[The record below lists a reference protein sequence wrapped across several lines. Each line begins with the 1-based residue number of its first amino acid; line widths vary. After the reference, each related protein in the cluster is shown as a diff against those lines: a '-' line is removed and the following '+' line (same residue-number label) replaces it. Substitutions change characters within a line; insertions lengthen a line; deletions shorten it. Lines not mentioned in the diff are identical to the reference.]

1 MPPRPTPRS
10 RAIKDGNI
18 SKRNRQLTQRK
29 SGSHLPSLTP
39 LRGIAAIW
47 VVLYHYGVWYLP
59 NVQPD
64 RHTALLNKGYLA
76 VDLFF
81 MLSGFVMTHV
91 YCGVFARRVVLR
103 SYWTFLW
110 ARIARVY
117 PLHLAVLG
125 LFVATALAASLAEY
139 ASGGPISGIPLS
151 GVRSVTA
158 LIANLFMLQGLHA
171 STLSWNYAAWSISL
185 EFMAYLVFPF
195 VLMRVWRA
203 ASSTQGLLALGAFA
217 VLAWLAWYT
226 NDDFNQWDGPTTL
239 LRCLPEFLL
248 GTLLYRAYLSPARTA
263 LLSGEAGDIVTLA
276 LLAALLLA
284 LHIKGPDL
292 LVIMLFAVLLM
303 AVVSNRSRVGAW
315 LNSSPLVWLGEVSY
329 ALYLVHGFVQHA
341 TSEVLSRG
349 LHIQDRHALSSN
361 SSMAVLTVMV
371 AVSLLLAAACYRWIE
386 KPAQR
391 YLRRKLAMR
400 SDSSAQV
407 VRGDSGADA
416 MPTTEAAPVPLAA
429 SATKGAS

>member
-1 MPPRPTPRS
+1 MHP
-10 RAIKDGNI
+10 G
-18 SKRNRQLTQRK
+18 
-29 SGSHLPSLTP
+29 
-39 LRGIAAIW
+39 
-47 VVLYHYGVWYLP
+47 
-59 NVQPD
+59 

-91 YCGVFARRVVLR
+91 YREVFAQRVSPR

-125 LFVATALAASLAEY
+125 LIAAVMLATSLAEY
-139 ASGGPISGIPLS
+139 ASGGPVTGIPLT

-195 VLMRVWRA
+195 VLVRVWQADARA
-203 ASSTQGLLALGAFA
+203 QGLLALVLFA
-217 VLAWLAWYT
+217 VLAWLAWMT
-226 NDDFNQWDGPTTL
+226 GDDFNQWDGPTTL

-248 GTLLYRAYLSPARTA
+248 GTLLYRAYLSPARAA
-263 LLSGEAGDIVTLA
+263 LLSGDAVTLT
-276 LLAALLLA
+276 LLAVLLLA
-284 LHIKGPDL
+284 LHAKGPDL
-292 LVIMLFAVLLM
+292 LVIVLFAALLM
-303 AVVSNRSRVGAW
+303 AVVSNRSRVGAL
-315 LNSSPLVWLGEVSY
+315 LNSSPLVWLGEISY

-341 TSEVLSRG
+341 TSEVLTQG
-349 LHIQDRHALSSN
+349 LHIHDRHELSSN
-361 SSMAVLTVMV
+361 SSLGVLAIMC
-371 AVSLLLAAACYRWIE
+371 AASLLLAAACYRWIE

-391 YLRRKLAMR
+391 YLRGALTTGGTRKSTATPMPAAE
-400 SDSSAQV
+400 AQ
-407 VRGDSGADA
+407 
-416 MPTTEAAPVPLAA
+416 TAAIAVP
-429 SATKGAS
+429 ATKEASS